1 MSKDRLPKLEL
12 VKDLETNPDRSYQNT
27 QSQLQSED
35 IDLNDSHYYE
45 NRELSHFKFNLRVL
59 SQAKNLNHPL
69 LERLRFLLIFSS
81 NLDEFFEI
89 RISGLKKQLESG
101 RQRPGPDGK
110 FPEQVLKIIHEQVRE
125 ALDEQYRILNEDLLP
140 DLAREHIHFL
150 QRHEWSKN
158 LQAWTKSYFT
168 DEVLPVISPLSLDP
182 AHPFPR
188 LVNKSLNFILTL
200 RVRMLS
206 EEKVV

>member
-1 MSKDRLPKLEL
+1 MDSKPKQKSKDRLPKLEL
-12 VKDLETNPDRSYQNT
+12 IKGSDKNPDRLYQNAQT
-27 QSQLQSED
+27 RQVSED
-35 IDLNDSHYYE
+35 IDLMDPSYYE

-59 SQAKNLNHPL
+59 SQAKNLSHPL
-69 LERLRFLLIFSS
+69 LERLMFLLIFSS

-110 FPEQVLKIIHEQVRE
+110 FPDQVLKIIHEQVRE

-140 DLAREHIHFL
+140 DLARENIHFL

-158 LQAWTKSYFT
+158 LKAWTKRT
-168 DEVLPVISPLSLDP
+168 LSQSFD
-182 AHPFPR
+182 
-188 LVNKSLNFILTL
+188 KENFIF
-200 RVRMLS
+200 
-206 EEKVV
+206 

>member
-12 VKDLETNPDRSYQNT
+12 IKNSDQNKRI
-27 QSQLQSED
+27 QPQFDD
-35 IDLNDSHYYE
+35 IDLEEPRYFE

-59 SQAKNLNHPL
+59 SQAKNLSHPL

-110 FPEQVLKIIHEQVRE
+110 FPDQILKIIHEQVRE

-158 LQAWTKSYFT
+158 LQAWTRNYFT
-168 DEVLPVISPLSLDP
+168 DEVLPVISPLGLDLSLI
-182 AHPFPR
+182 H
-188 LVNKSLNFILTL
+188 I
-200 RVRMLS
+200 
-206 EEKVV
+206 